1 MLSVANVKIMPE
13 TRHYCPHC
21 EEKVSLSTLHRH
33 KYLFYKEQSHSWTK
47 KSDVLS
53 DSGDDSEDQGSVLDG
68 FCSDDSISSGA
79 EEGNFLYVLLFC
91 P

>member
-1 MLSVANVKIMPE
+1 MTARGQKVKKFSLLQDMPE

-21 EEKVSLSTLHRH
+21 EENVSLSTLHRH
-33 KYLFYKEQSHSWTK
+33 KSLFYKEQSHSWIK

-53 DSGDDSEDQGSVLDG
+53 DSGDEDQGPVLEFGDG

-79 EEGNFLYVLLFC
+79 EEGR
-91 P
+91 

>member
-1 MLSVANVKIMPE
+1 MPE

-21 EEKVSLSTLHRH
+21 EENVSLSTLHRH
-33 KYLFYKEQSHSWTK
+33 KNLFYKEQSHFWVK
-47 KSDVLS
+47 KSDILS
-53 DSGDDSEDQGSVLDG
+53 DSGGESDNSDGPSPVGDG

-79 EEGNFLYVLLFC
+79 EEGR